1 MQDSFVK
8 VGDRVTFAKTVG
20 ECDIYLFAGIT
31 GDFSVNHI
39 NEQYMAHSKFGRRI
53 AHGALIVG
61 YMSNSIIDRQPRSA
75 SVIAIGSEEAQRK
88 ALAMFADRLP
98 TVLREIESG
107 DGPPIAR
114 KDALAWLCETISTA
128 H

>member
-75 SVIAIGSEEAQRK
+75 SVIPSDLRK
-88 ALAMFADRLP
+88 PSARRLRC
-98 TVLREIESG
+98 L
-107 DGPPIAR
+107 PIDCPR
-114 KDALAWLCETISTA
+114 C
-128 H
+128 